1 MNYTDIRSNIKSRI
15 YTNSNYI
22 ACVNVLQLGENSIS
36 NTKFL
41 HFLNL
46 AEFK

>member
-15 YTNSNYI
+15 YTKSN
-22 ACVNVLQLGENSIS
+22 CVNVVQLGENSIS
-36 NTKFL
+36 NAKFL